1 MSTMNETLVTAISA
15 SADLFSSFREDVGAV
30 RLLGLVV
37 LATIAAILVHLFQT
51 WWSLRHIPGPFLASL
66 TNLQRVW
73 WVKTGR
79 AHLYH
84 QAVHE
89 KYGDIVRIGP
99 HMVSVS
105 NPEAIQTIYPIRSG
119 FPKSDFYSA
128 LRPYSSDR
136 GSMLLVFN
144 TQDEQMHKRLK
155 SPIAPLF
162 SLSNTVTFE
171 GLVDD
176 VLACLSEQLNKRF
189 VETAEI
195 IDFGKWVQFFAFDVM
210 GTMSFSKRYGFLD
223 QGQDAEG
230 MLDAIFNYMKTA
242 APMTQIPWL
251 DPWFYKNKIVHR
263 FRQTPGMSILGVV
276 SKNIRERLDNIDGN
290 NDDTVTETRG
300 KDFLARF
307 LEIHR
312 ASPDL
317 PPWASTAWTFSNV
330 IAGSDSVGSVMR
342 TILYNLVSHPDTLQ
356 ALQRELDAANL
367 SRPYP
372 KWNEVRDLE
381 YLDACVQEAVRIHP
395 PFALPFER
403 VVPTG
408 GVNVMGK
415 YLPGGVLVG
424 GNPYVVN
431 RHKPTFGANVEDWSP
446 ERWLVDESH
455 KKKLEQSILT
465 FGAGR
470 RVCLGK
476 YIGLFE
482 VKKLIPFLILNY
494 DIQII
499 DPKALTV
506 ENGFFFK
513 QEGFNCRIKKREQ
526 SSTE

>member
-1 MSTMNETLVTAISA
+1 MNKTLVTATNTSA
-15 SADLFSSFREDVGAV
+15 ELFSSFRDDFDGV
-30 RLLGLVV
+30 RLLWLAVV
-37 LATIAAILVHLFQT
+37 ATIAVVVVHLFQT

-73 WVKTGR
+73 WVRTGR

-84 QAVHE
+84 QAVHA

-128 LRPYSSDR
+128 LRPYSSER

-176 VLACLSEQLNKRF
+176 VLACLSEQLDKHF
-189 VETAEI
+189 VDTTEI
-195 IDFGKWVQFFAFDVM
+195 LDFGKWVQYFAFDVM

-223 QGQDAEG
+223 QGRDDEG

-251 DPWFYKNKIVHR
+251 DPWFYKNKIVHS
-263 FRQTPGMSILGVV
+263 FRRTPGMSILGVV
-276 SKNIRERLDNIDGN
+276 SKAIRERLDS
-290 NDDTVTETRG
+290 NDDAGTQASG
-300 KDFLARF
+300 KDFLSRF

-312 ASPDL
+312 ANPDL

-342 TILYNLVSHPDTLQ
+342 TVLYNLVTHPDTLQ

-403 VVPTG
+403 VVPVG

-415 YLPGGVLVG
+415 YLPEGVFVG

-431 RHKPTFGANVEDWSP
+431 RHKPTFGENVEDWSP
-446 ERWLVDESH
+446 ERWLGGEGH

-494 DIQII
+494 EIQVI

-513 QEGFNCRIKKREQ
+513 QEGFNCRIKKRKQ
-526 SSTE
+526 SSTD